1 MLSDADRAALDLE
14 SKRWRHAGT
23 KEMAI
28 RRELGESPTRH
39 YQRVARLLDD
49 AAALAYAPMT
59 VARLRAVLQR
69 RLATRLA
76 TPRV

>member
-14 SKRWRHAGT
+14 SKHWRHAGT

-39 YQRVARLLDD
+39 YQRVARLIREPE
-49 AAALAYAPMT
+49 AMAYAPIT
-59 VARLRAVLQR
+59 CARLRAVLERGQR
-69 RLATRLA
+69 RTA
-76 TPRV
+76 